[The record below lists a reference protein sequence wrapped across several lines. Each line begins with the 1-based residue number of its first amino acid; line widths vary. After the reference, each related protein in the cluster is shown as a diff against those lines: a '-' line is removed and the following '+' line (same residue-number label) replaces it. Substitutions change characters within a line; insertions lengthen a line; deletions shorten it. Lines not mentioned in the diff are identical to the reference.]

1 MVSTEKNLKHNSD
14 DEQEIADSKWST
26 VVPQTSTDTKGNIR
40 RSFNPLVHPEL
51 GIQGARTLYESFRRG
66 VALNPLGPCMGF
78 RAVSTTG
85 FATPYIYSSYSECAA
100 RINAFAA
107 GLETLG
113 LVKPT
118 SDNMMVLCLYL
129 RNCMEWILA
138 EQGIFA
144 LGGATVPLYD
154 TLGPDTV
161 RFVLHQTEAQSVVCT
176 RAEVKA
182 LCHAKD
188 QAGDKAPVY
197 FKTII
202 VVDGVTPEV
211 ADQAERVGLDIVS
224 YAKVEAVGAHHIAT
238 QGHRHRPPRPSNIA
252 TFCYTR

>member
-1 MVSTEKNLKHNSD
+1 MAPKAD
-14 DEQEIADSKWST
+14 DEQEVADSVWST
-26 VVPQTSTDTKGNIR
+26 VVPQTSTATRGNIR

-51 GIQGARTLYESFRRG
+51 GIRGARTLYESFRRG
-66 VALNPLGPCMGF
+66 VASNPLGPCMGF

-85 FATPYIYSSYSECAA
+85 FATPYIYSSYSECVA

-118 SDNMMVLCLYL
+118 SDHLMVLCLYMK
-129 RNCMEWILA
+129 NCVEWILA

-144 LGGATVPLYD
+144 LGGATVALYD
-154 TLGPDTV
+154 TLGPDAV

-176 RAEVKA
+176 RAEVEA
-182 LCHAKD
+182 LCRAKD
-188 QAGDKAPVY
+188 QAAADKCPVN

-211 ADQAERVGLDIVS
+211 ADQAERVGLEILS
-224 YAKVEAVGAHHIAT
+224 YAKVEAVGAHRIAT
-238 QGHRHRPPRPSNIA
+238 QGHRHRPPEPFDVA
-252 TFCYTR
+252 TFSYTR

>member
-1 MVSTEKNLKHNSD
+1 MPPADTQQNRRSD
-14 DEQEIADSKWST
+14 DEQEVADSEWST
-26 VVPQTSTDTKGNIR
+26 VLPQTSNETRGNIR
-40 RSFNPLVHPEL
+40 RSFNPQVHPEL
-51 GIQGARTLYESFRRG
+51 GLHGARTLYESFRRG
-66 VALNPLGPCMGF
+66 AALNPLGPCMGF

-85 FATPYIYSSYSECAA
+85 FATPYIYTSYSECVA
-100 RINAFAA
+100 RINSFAA

-118 SDNMMVLCLYL
+118 SDNLIVLCLYMK
-129 RNCMEWILA
+129 NCMEWVLA

-176 RAEVKA
+176 RSEVES
-182 LCHAKD
+182 LCRAKD
-188 QAGDKAPVY
+188 QKGDKVPVN

-202 VVDGVTPEV
+202 VIDGVTPEV
-211 ADQAERVGLDIVS
+211 ADQAERVGLEILS
-224 YAKVEAVGAHHIAT
+224 YAKVEAVGAHRIAT
-238 QGHRHRPPRPSNIA
+238 QGHRHRPPQPSDIA